1 MHACRN
7 KTHVCF
13 VKICDSFVGNS
24 SNNSRLYMWAIN
36 SPALGYSRKNSNRGE
51 GEGIDFSKGIEL
63 KKYNVEN
70 PRINIEKEALFC
82 LEFARVSK
90 SLSFTITKIN
100 STNEKFT

>member
-1 MHACRN
+1 
-7 KTHVCF
+7 
-13 VKICDSFVGNS
+13 
-24 SNNSRLYMWAIN
+24 MWAIN

-82 LEFARVSK
+82 LEFPRVSK